1 MIQSAFWNGIDFSGN
16 FNRENSLFNFEA
28 QRVKNI
34 LPASDFGT
42 LCFETTSDEFNVLE
56 IIDFTPLFFLSCCCQ
71 IRYHQS
77 VHLNVSVSPD

>member
-34 LPASDFGT
+34 IPRGDFGK
-42 LCFETTSDEFNVLE
+42 LCFLQMMMSLQE
-56 IIDFTPLFFLSCCCQ
+56 
-71 IRYHQS
+71 
-77 VHLNVSVSPD
+77 